1 MPRPIDAS
9 LPRCAKHPNARVTR
23 AGTYGARKRP
33 LYRCWPQRAKD
44 QHAFSPPSNEVRRQ
58 YRYSNSEIA
67 HALWFLGRGVSF
79 HEAGAEI
86 RHRTGRRESKDSNLT
101 VPWLERFAPAIIET
115 LTPRPQTLGNV
126 LLDAVPFN
134 IVALHPDGTPKPGG
148 ELRFTVLGAAAQQ
161 RTGAP
166 MTVLALRAYWDKS
179 ASSWRDFLQHVPGD
193 ATRIICDGEAA
204 IRQTARV
211 RWPSARL
218 TASAW
223 HLLHRCDEIL
233 TKNELDSRKG
243 KLYPALRQSL
253 SSKAAWERFVRLA
266 RAQKIADL
274 EKWILEV
281 EAVIE
286 PQIARHERP
295 TSTGAL
301 ETALRSVKRH
311 LAEQRGSYRNL
322 DRLNLLLGLDVLRLN
337 GVDDEKHYAQI
348 IAGVT

>member
-1 MPRPIDAS
+1 VPRSLDLD
-9 LPRCAKHPNARVTR
+9 LPRCGRHPSARVTR
-23 AGTYGARKRP
+23 SGTYGSRERP
-33 LYRCWPQRAKD
+33 LYRCGPRRASD
-44 QHAFSPPSNEVRRQ
+44 QHAFSPPSSEVRRQ
-58 YRYSNSEIA
+58 YRYSNAEIA

-79 HEAGAEI
+79 FEAGAET
-86 RHRTGRRESKDSNLT
+86 RHRTGRPESKDSYLT
-101 VPWLERFAPAIIET
+101 VPWLERFAPAIIAT
-115 LTPRPQTLGNV
+115 MTPRPSALGNV
-126 LLDAVPFN
+126 LLDAQPFN
-134 IVALHPDGTPKPGG
+134 VVALYPDGTPKPGG
-148 ELRFTVLGAAAQQ
+148 ELRFTVLGAAAQK

-166 MTVLALRAYWDKS
+166 MTVLALRAYWDKGS
-179 ASSWRDFLQHVPGD
+179 SSWRDFLRHVPGD
-193 ATRIICDGEAA
+193 AQRIICDGGQA
-204 IRQTARV
+204 IRQPARV

-218 TASAW
+218 TTSAW

-243 KLYPALRQSL
+243 TLYPALRQSL
-253 SSKAAWERFVRLA
+253 TSKAAWERFVRLA

-281 EAVIE
+281 EAVIQ

-301 ETALRSVKRH
+301 ETALRSVKKH

-337 GVDDEKHYAQI
+337 GLDNERAYARS
-348 IAGVT
+348 IAAAK